1 MWSKLFEISF
11 FDYEYVHKEAFWL
24 LLLIPILILWHIIKE
39 NDKGKNVNIS
49 TLDNFD
55 DSSFNLINLAKHFNF
70 FLSLI
75 GLALI
80 IVTLSKPQNSKDV
93 EKFNKKNIEGI
104 DVVLALDVSGSMMA
118 EDFKP
123 NRLESAKKTAL
134 EFIEERPNDRIG
146 LVVYEGEAYTQ
157 SPLTN
162 DHVLLHDLFEQVES
176 GLVVGGTAIGSGL
189 ITAVNRLRESDAKSK
204 VIILLS
210 DGVNNSGEVD
220 PITASQIAK
229 EFGIRVYTIGVGK
242 NGTAPFPVQT
252 PFGTVMQQVPVE
264 IDEKLLNSIA
274 EITNGKYFRA
284 KNEKELQSIYTEI
297 DLLEKSKVSVIEYKT
312 DPPEKYYGFLFIGIL
327 LLLTSKLIS
336 NTLLKSIN

>member
-1 MWSKLFEISF
+1 MWTKLFDISL

-24 LLLIPILILWHIIKE
+24 LLILPILIIWYLLKE

-49 TLDNFD
+49 TLDNFED
-55 DSSFNLINLAKHFNF
+55 TTFNVFSFAKHFNF
-70 FLSLI
+70 FISLI
-75 GLALI
+75 GLSLI
-80 IVTLSKPQNSKDV
+80 IVTLAKPQDSKDV

-157 SPLTN
+157 APLTN
-162 DHVLLHDLFEQVES
+162 DHALLHDLFKGVQS
-176 GLVVGGTAIGSGL
+176 GLVKGGTAIGSGL

-210 DGVNNSGEVD
+210 DGVNNQGEVD
-220 PITASQIAK
+220 PVTASEIAK

-252 PFGTVMQQVPVE
+252 PFGTVTQQVPVE
-264 IDEKLLNSIA
+264 IDEALLNTIS

-284 KNEKELQSIYTEI
+284 KNETELQSIYTEI
-297 DLLEKSKVSVIEYKT
+297 DLLEKSKVSVIEFKT
-312 DPPEKYYGFLFIGIL
+312 DPPEKYYGFLFVGL
-327 LLLTSKLIS
+327 LLLLISKLIS

>member
-1 MWSKLFEISF
+1 MWTKLFDISL

-24 LLLIPILILWHIIKE
+24 LLIIPILILWYLLKE
-39 NDKGKNVNIS
+39 KDTGKNVNIS

-55 DSSFNLINLAKHFNF
+55 EVPFNIFSFAKHFNF
-70 FLSLI
+70 FISLI
-75 GLALI
+75 GLSLI
-80 IVTLSKPQNSKDV
+80 IVTLAKPQDSKDV

-104 DVVLALDVSGSMMA
+104 DVILALDVSGSMMA

-157 SPLTN
+157 APLTN
-162 DHVLLHDLFEQVES
+162 DHVLLHDLFLGIQS
-176 GLVVGGTAIGSGL
+176 GLVAPGTAIGSGL

-210 DGVNNSGEVD
+210 DGVNNQGEVD
-220 PITASQIAK
+220 PVTASEIAK
-229 EFGIRVYTIGVGK
+229 EFGIRVYTIGIGK
-242 NGTAPFPVQT
+242 NGTAPMPMQT
-252 PFGTVMQQVPVE
+252 PFGKVMQQVKVE
-264 IDEKLLNSIA
+264 IDEALLNNIS
-274 EITNGKYFRA
+274 EITNCKYFRA

-297 DLLEKSKVSVIEYKT
+297 DLLEKSKVSVIEFKT
-312 DPPEKYYGFLFIGIL
+312 DPPEKYYGFLFVGL
-327 LLLTSKLIS
+327 LLLLISKLIS

>member
-1 MWSKLFEISF
+1 MWTKLFDISL

-24 LLLIPILILWHIIKE
+24 LLIIPILILWYLLKE
-39 NDKGKNVNIS
+39 KDTGKNVNIS

-55 DSSFNLINLAKHFNF
+55 EVPFNIFSFAKHFNF
-70 FLSLI
+70 FISLI
-75 GLALI
+75 GLSLI
-80 IVTLSKPQNSKDV
+80 IVTLAKPQDSKDV

-104 DVVLALDVSGSMMA
+104 DVILALDVSGSMMA

-157 SPLTN
+157 APLTN
-162 DHVLLHDLFEQVES
+162 DHVLLHDLFLGIQS
-176 GLVVGGTAIGSGL
+176 GLVAPGTAIGSGL

-210 DGVNNSGEVD
+210 DGVNNQGEVD
-220 PITASQIAK
+220 PVTASEIAK
-229 EFGIRVYTIGVGK
+229 EFGIRVYTIGIGK
-242 NGTAPFPVQT
+242 NGTAPMPMQT
-252 PFGTVMQQVPVE
+252 PFGKVMQQVKVE
-264 IDEKLLNSIA
+264 IDEALLNNIS

-297 DLLEKSKVSVIEYKT
+297 DLLEKSKVSVIEFKT
-312 DPPEKYYGFLFIGIL
+312 DPPEKYYGFLFVGL
-327 LLLTSKLIS
+327 LLLLISKLIS

>member
-1 MWSKLFEISF
+1 MWTKLFDISL

-24 LLLIPILILWHIIKE
+24 LLILPILILWYLLKE
-39 NDKGKNVNIS
+39 NDKGKNINLS
-49 TLDNFD
+49 TLANFED
-55 DSSFNLINLAKHFNF
+55 QSFNIFGLLKHFNF
-70 FLSLI
+70 LISLI

-80 IVTLSKPQNSKDV
+80 IITLAKPQDSKDV

-104 DVVLALDVSGSMMA
+104 DVILALDVSGSMMA

-134 EFIEERPNDRIG
+134 EFINERPNDRIG

-157 SPLTN
+157 APLTN
-162 DHVLLHDLFEQVES
+162 DHVLLNDLFLNVES
-176 GLVVGGTAIGSGL
+176 GLVAPGTAIGSGL

-210 DGVNNSGEVD
+210 DGVNNQGEID
-220 PITASQIAK
+220 PVTASEIAK

-252 PFGTVMQQVPVE
+252 PFGKVTQQVPVE
-264 IDEKLLNSIA
+264 IDEALLNSIS
-274 EITNGKYFRA
+274 ETTNGKYFRA

-297 DLLEKSKVSVIEYKT
+297 DLLEKSKVSVIEFKT
-312 DPPEKYYGFLFIGIL
+312 DPPEKYYGFLFVGL
-327 LLLTSKLIS
+327 LLVLASKLIS

>member
-1 MWSKLFEISF
+1 MWSKLFEISI

-24 LLLIPILILWHIIKE
+24 LLILPILILWYVLKE
-39 NDKGKNVNIS
+39 NDKGKNINIS
-49 TLDNFD
+49 TLANFEE
-55 DSSFNLINLAKHFNF
+55 SNFSLISLAKHLNF
-70 FLSLI
+70 LISLV
-75 GLALI
+75 GLGLI
-80 IVTLSKPQNSKDV
+80 IVTLSKPQDAKDV
-93 EKFNKKNIEGI
+93 EKYNKKNIEGI

-118 EDFKP
+118 QDFKP

-157 SPLTN
+157 APLTN
-162 DHVLLHDLFEQVES
+162 DHVLLHDLFEQVQT
-176 GLVVGGTAIGSGL
+176 GLVAGGTAIGSGL

-210 DGVNNSGEVD
+210 DGVNNQGEVD
-220 PITASQIAK
+220 PITASEIAN

-252 PFGTVMQQVPVE
+252 PFGTVTQQVAVE
-264 IDEKLLNSIA
+264 IDEALLANIS

-284 KNEKELQSIYTEI
+284 KNEKELQSIYAEI
-297 DLLEKSKVSVIEYKT
+297 DLLEKSKVSVIEFKT
-312 DPPEKYYGFLFIGIL
+312 DPPEKYYGFLFIGL
-327 LLLTSKLIS
+327 LLLLLSKLIS
-336 NTLLKSIN
+336 NSLLKSIN

>member
-1 MWSKLFEISF
+1 MWNKLFDISF
-11 FDYEYVHKEAFWL
+11 FDYEYVYKDAFWL
-24 LLLIPILILWHIIKE
+24 LLIIPILILWYILKE

-55 DSSFNLINLAKHFNF
+55 EPPFSFISLAKHFNF
-70 FLSLI
+70 IIYLI

-80 IVTLSKPQNSKDV
+80 IVTLSKPQDAKDV

-104 DVVLALDVSGSMMA
+104 DVILALDVSGSMMA

-157 SPLTN
+157 APLTN
-162 DHVLLHDLFEQVES
+162 DHALLHDLFLGVQS
-176 GLVVGGTAIGSGL
+176 GLVAPGTAIGSGL

-210 DGVNNSGEVD
+210 DGVNNQGEID
-220 PITASQIAK
+220 PITASEIAK

-242 NGTAPFPVQT
+242 NGTAPLPMQT
-252 PFGTVMQQVPVE
+252 PFGIVMQQVEVE
-264 IDEKLLNSIA
+264 IDEKLLNSIS

-297 DLLEKSKVSVIEYKT
+297 DLLEKSKVSVIEFKT
-312 DPPEKYYGFLFIGIL
+312 DPPEKYYGFLFIGL
-327 LLLTSKLIS
+327 LLLLISKLIS

>member
-1 MWSKLFEISF
+1 MWTKLFDISL

-24 LLLIPILILWHIIKE
+24 LLIIPILILWYLLKE
-39 NDKGKNVNIS
+39 KDTGKNVNIS

-55 DSSFNLINLAKHFNF
+55 EVPFNIFSFAKHFNF
-70 FLSLI
+70 FISLI
-75 GLALI
+75 GLSLI
-80 IVTLSKPQNSKDV
+80 IVTLAKPQDSKDV

-104 DVVLALDVSGSMMA
+104 DVILALDVSGSMMA

-157 SPLTN
+157 APLTN
-162 DHVLLHDLFEQVES
+162 DHVLLHDLFLGIQS
-176 GLVVGGTAIGSGL
+176 GLVAPGTAIGSGL

-210 DGVNNSGEVD
+210 DGVNNQGEVD
-220 PITASQIAK
+220 PVTASEIAK
-229 EFGIRVYTIGVGK
+229 EFGIRVYTIGIGK
-242 NGTAPFPVQT
+242 NGTAPMPMQT
-252 PFGTVMQQVPVE
+252 PFGKVMQQVKVE
-264 IDEKLLNSIA
+264 IDEALPNNIS

-297 DLLEKSKVSVIEYKT
+297 DLLEKSKVSVIEFKT
-312 DPPEKYYGFLFIGIL
+312 DPPEKYYGFLFVGLQL
-327 LLLTSKLIS
+327 LLISKLIS